1 MTISIDMYVLM
12 HYEGFDVNNIIY
24 CGNAGPGV
32 FALLLA
38 TLGAVKILY

>member
-1 MTISIDMYVLM
+1 MKIND
-12 HYEGFDVNNIIY
+12 DVNILVM
-24 CGNAGPGV
+24 NAGPGV